1 MGEHEFDQHHRGV
14 QAPMAAGVAR
24 RAGAAVPAGT
34 DRPDPTRIAAR
45 RFPTGDRMCPGVLA
59 CGPLGGGEAT
69 ERWLAWSTSLW
80 SHVVVELPREELVE
94 DLGVVRR
101 LRRAGRALRRLRH
114 PSVPRLL
121 QDAHDDP
128 VPHLVLEHAWD
139 ATLDQV
145 MAAEGPLHPVEVARL
160 GLRLASCL
168 HHVHELGLV
177 QLAIEPRQIAIRDD
191 HVLLLDFGAAR
202 PAGGSP
208 PPCWPR
214 GTEYDSPERRRRG
227 RPDPRMDLFSLG
239 AVLYELAT
247 GRRAFPAGV
256 CAPRPGPPVRARA
269 LRPSLP
275 RDLDAVIHALMEPD
289 ARGRPHTAWETL
301 RLLAATLPGGSPA
314 MPRFVHAPL
323 CAG

>member
-1 MGEHEFDQHHRGV
+1 MATGV
-14 QAPMAAGVAR
+14 AHGAGVAVP
-24 RAGAAVPAGT
+24 AWGDLPGAA
-34 DRPDPTRIAAR
+34 RIATR
-45 RFPTGDRMCPGVLA
+45 RFPTGDRMCPGLLA

-80 SHVVVELPREELVE
+80 SHVVVELPREEYVE

-121 QDAHDDP
+121 HDAHDDP

-139 ATLDQV
+139 TTLDQV
-145 MAAEGPLHPVEVARL
+145 MAADGPLQPGEVARL
-160 GLRLASCL
+160 GL
-168 HHVHELGLV
+168 GLRV
-177 QLAIEPRQIAIRDD
+177 VPAPRARAGA
-191 HVLLLDFGAAR
+191 GAAR
-202 PAGGSP
+202 DRAEADRDPGRARPAARLRRRAAGGRFAP
-208 PPCWPR
+208 ALLAARHRIRLAGAAPARTTGPA
-214 GTEYDSPERRRRG
+214 D
-227 RPDPRMDLFSLG
+227 DLFSLG

-247 GRRAFPAGV
+247 GRPAFAAGV
-256 CAPRPGPPVRARA
+256 YAPRLGPPVRARA

-275 RDLDAVIHALMEPD
+275 RDLDAAIHALLEPD
-289 ARGRPHTAWETL
+289 ARCRPHTAWETL

-314 MPRFVHAPL
+314 VPRFVHAPL